1 MNFRNFQKSNSANV
15 YQPNG
20 PRNPLNNLIFEK
32 LSKMKS
38 IAESRGFKNQAFC
51 YAKILKSLSKY
62 PLPLLSASQ
71 LIEME
76 GVGDKTA
83 HLILKILKKQYEGVM
98 MPSEGNIATSQVLG
112 KGNEKEAENEEKDES
127 IDENEEILGDNQN
140 LFEEFKMQNTVSVN
154 KRPKCDVPFIKEL
167 EPLLKRTATDNF
179 NGKDSKASKT
189 KSKYKMPDPESTPGT
204 ILMALL
210 SFQSSESAKYASKK
224 EIKKA
229 SEEMIVKCNEITN
242 WSCIKTLLKHDIL
255 YRFEFDGLEKYCL
268 SDDGEKMAEKLMD
281 YQLQMLE
288 KNQCSL
294 ENSKNFDGMKSKET
308 ILQKK
313 LNPIVENNSSQEKT
327 GNKKEEKIKV
337 KFEIPI
343 ERIEALNV
351 VLIVDNREI
360 KNQQEDRTYIHSK
373 LIENG
378 LDCELGNLP
387 VGDFLWIARV
397 KG

>member
-1 MNFRNFQKSNSANV
+1 MNFHNFQKSNSANI

-98 MPSEGNIATSQVLG
+98 MPYEGNIASQVLG
-112 KGNEKEAENEEKDES
+112 KGKEKSNEKEAENEEKDEEG
-127 IDENEEILGDNQN
+127 IDENEEIIGDSQN
-140 LFEEFKMQNTVSVN
+140 LFEEFKMQSTVSVN
-154 KRPKCDVPFIKEL
+154 KRQKCDVPFIKEL
-167 EPLLKRTATDNF
+167 EPLLKRTATDSF
-179 NGKDSKASKT
+179 IGKDSKASTKST

-210 SFQSSESAKYASKK
+210 SYGTSQSAKYASKK

-255 YRFEFDGLEKYCL
+255 F
-268 SDDGEKMAEKLMD
+268 S
-281 YQLQMLE
+281 
-288 KNQCSL
+288 
-294 ENSKNFDGMKSKET
+294 
-308 ILQKK
+308 
-313 LNPIVENNSSQEKT
+313 
-327 GNKKEEKIKV
+327 
-337 KFEIPI
+337 
-343 ERIEALNV
+343 
-351 VLIVDNREI
+351 
-360 KNQQEDRTYIHSK
+360 
-373 LIENG
+373 
-378 LDCELGNLP
+378 
-387 VGDFLWIARV
+387 
-397 KG
+397 